1 MNLFYVFV
9 GIMLVFGGLLAFAI
23 LFATMS
29 VNLSE
34 RTAEVGN
41 LRVSGISRGR
51 LAGLIIEENVL
62 LAVVG
67 VVPGLI
73 LGYFATARF
82 MASFNSDLFRFQ
94 TTISRSTYV
103 ISAAAVVAV
112 ALVAQWPGL
121 RTLARLD
128 LGRIVRERAG

>member
-1 MNLFYVFV
+1 
-9 GIMLVFGGLLAFAI
+9 
-23 LFATMS
+23 
-29 VNLSE
+29 
-34 RTAEVGN
+34 
-41 LRVSGISRGR
+41 
-51 LAGLIIEENVL
+51 
-62 LAVVG
+62 
-67 VVPGLI
+67 
-73 LGYFATARF
+73 

-94 TTISRSTYV
+94 TTISWSTYV